1 MNRKKLFDKSLFTV
15 TSSVGT
21 ISLFALML
29 PILFELVMN
38 HLQGTVNTAVLS
50 DYSEAAVSAVG
61 SVNTVFNV
69 ILLVGSVLAT
79 GATVVVSNFIGEER
93 IGDAEEA
100 SFTALTVSGIA
111 AVIVTPLLLTI
122 APQMMSFLN
131 LEGEIR
137 SNALV
142 YYRVRMLFII
152 FNMMTSSV
160 LALLKCYGFPK
171 FTFLIG
177 FLTNIL
183 NLTFSVIVIY
193 FPHLTPVKGVAG
205 VALGCG
211 LSNLIGFGIA
221 LLLLFRLK
229 IRLKLPKKGKQYWLH
244 LKRILRIGVPSGVSS
259 ATFSIV
265 TMITTAFV
273 PLIGDSA
280 IAAKVYYQ
288 NILSYAYL
296 FSVSMGNANAL
307 LVGRRYGAG
316 EYEKIVQMNRQLVRI
331 TRVVNL
337 GISLLI
343 LSLYQP
349 LLRIFTNDP
358 AIISTAFAVFAVD
371 IIAEQARAN
380 SQVYEYALRATGDV
394 LLTTSFVI
402 LSCIVCGL
410 GLAYFLAIPCGLGL
424 VGIWLGL
431 AADETVRAVVSYLR
445 FRSGKW
451 MRDGK
456 SN

>member
-1 MNRKKLFDKSLFTV
+1 MNRKKIFDKSLFTV

-111 AVIVTPLLLTI
+111 AVMVTPLLLTI

-193 FPHLTPVKGVAG
+193 FPHLAPVKGVAG

-229 IRLKLPKKGKQYWLH
+229 IRLKLPKKGKQYLLH

-349 LLRIFTNDP
+349 LLRIFTDDP

-394 LLTTSFVI
+394 MLTTSFVI

-431 AADETVRAVVSYLR
+431 AADETVRAVVSCLR

-456 SN
+456 ST

>member
-122 APQMMSFLN
+122 APQMMGFLN

-183 NLTFSVIVIY
+183 NLAFSAIVIY

-229 IRLKLPKKGKQYWLH
+229 IRLKLPKKGKQYLLH

-307 LVGRRYGAG
+307 LVGRRYGAE

-349 LLRIFTNDP
+349 LLRIFTDDP

-394 LLTTSFVI
+394 MLTTSFVI
-402 LSCIVCGL
+402 LSCLVCGL

-451 MRDGK
+451 MPGVK

>member
-1 MNRKKLFDKSLFTV
+1 
-15 TSSVGT
+15 
-21 ISLFALML
+21 
-29 PILFELVMN
+29 
-38 HLQGTVNTAVLS
+38 
-50 DYSEAAVSAVG
+50 
-61 SVNTVFNV
+61 
-69 ILLVGSVLAT
+69 
-79 GATVVVSNFIGEER
+79 
-93 IGDAEEA
+93 
-100 SFTALTVSGIA
+100 
-111 AVIVTPLLLTI
+111 
-122 APQMMSFLN
+122 
-131 LEGEIR
+131 
-137 SNALV
+137 
-142 YYRVRMLFII
+142 
-152 FNMMTSSV
+152 MMTSSV

-183 NLTFSVIVIY
+183 NLTFSAIVIY

-229 IRLKLPKKGKQYWLH
+229 IRLKLPKKGKQYLFH

-316 EYEKIVQMNRQLVRI
+316 EYEKIGRMNRQLVRI
-331 TRVVNL
+331 TRVVNF

-343 LSLYQP
+343 LFLYQP
-349 LLRIFTNDP
+349 LLRIFTDDP
-358 AIISTAFAVFAVD
+358 AIISTAVAVFAVD

-394 LLTTSFVI
+394 MLTTSFVI
-402 LSCIVCGL
+402 LSCLVCGL

-431 AADETVRAVVSYLR
+431 AADETVRAVVSCLR

>member
-1 MNRKKLFDKSLFTV
+1 MNRKKIFDRSLFTV

-193 FPHLTPVKGVAG
+193 FPHLAPVKGVAG

-229 IRLKLPKKGKQYWLH
+229 IRLKLPKKGKQYLLH
-244 LKRILRIGVPSGVSS
+244 LKRILRIGLPSGVSS

-316 EYEKIVQMNRQLVRI
+316 EYEKIGRMNRQLVRI
-331 TRVVNL
+331 TRVVNF

-343 LSLYQP
+343 LFLYQP
-349 LLRIFTNDP
+349 LLRIFTDDP

-394 LLTTSFVI
+394 MLTTSFVI

>member
-1 MNRKKLFDKSLFTV
+1 MNRKKIFDRSLFTV

-193 FPHLTPVKGVAG
+193 FPHLAPVKGVAG

-229 IRLKLPKKGKQYWLH
+229 IRLKLPKKGKQYLLH
-244 LKRILRIGVPSGVSS
+244 LKRILRIGLPSGVSS

-316 EYEKIVQMNRQLVRI
+316 EYEKIGRMNRQLVRI
-331 TRVVNL
+331 TRVVNF

-343 LSLYQP
+343 LFLYQP
-349 LLRIFTNDP
+349 LLRIFTDDP

-394 LLTTSFVI
+394 MLTTSFVI
-402 LSCIVCGL
+402 LSCLVCGL

>member
-1 MNRKKLFDKSLFTV
+1 MNRKKIFDKSLFTV

-111 AVIVTPLLLTI
+111 AVMVTPLLLTI

-193 FPHLTPVKGVAG
+193 FPHLAPVKGVAG

-229 IRLKLPKKGKQYWLH
+229 IRLKLPKKGKQYLLH
-244 LKRILRIGVPSGVSS
+244 LERILRIGVPSGVSS

-349 LLRIFTNDP
+349 LLRIFTDDP

-394 LLTTSFVI
+394 MLTTSFVI

-431 AADETVRAVVSYLR
+431 AADETVRAVVSCLR

-456 SN
+456 ST